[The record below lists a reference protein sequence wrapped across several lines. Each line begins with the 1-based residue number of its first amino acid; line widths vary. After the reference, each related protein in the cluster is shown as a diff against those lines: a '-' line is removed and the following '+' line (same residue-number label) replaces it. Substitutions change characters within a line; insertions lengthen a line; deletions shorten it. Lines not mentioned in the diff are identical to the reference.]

1 MVVVV
6 LVRSDVELA
15 RVRFNVAEFGIA
27 ERYCEWGLKMG
38 IFLGGLV
45 AGAIG
50 LTSGLTGWRLPSIRR
65 SL

>member
-15 RVRFNVAEFGIA
+15 RVRFNVAEFGIV
-27 ERYCEWGLKMG
+27 ERCCEWGLEMG
-38 IFLGGLV
+38 TFLG

-50 LTSGLTGWRLPSIRR
+50 
-65 SL
+65 